1 MKITQK
7 ITIDLARHTAAPV
20 VDVVQCDSVRW
31 VRIELL
37 SNGEAWRIPK
47 DARVVVNY
55 CNAIGEGDSYTTLG
69 NDVIAWSAKKNILS
83 IALAEEVCALPGDT
97 KLQVTL
103 LKDSQQLSTFAIVV
117 RVQKRV
123 EASDK
128 PQRPVRREGYVTP
141 RMFGAVGNGIT
152 DDTDAIRMARDAAVA
167 ENKALY
173 FPAGTYLVRGHIEL
187 WNDCEI
193 YGEGS
198 RTVIKKH
205 KANSEILKPSG
216 AAGTFTV
223 GQQAF
228 VVSDGH
234 KYNAGDDFYF
244 GANARNVEG
253 MRGRIISIDNNII
266 TVESYGTDRN
276 GDHKIEKGLPE
287 RLVASVNDETA
298 TVIISTTFP
307 VFSAVRY
314 TEDGEWNALGNVYI
328 HDLTIDGNRQQDEA
342 SSYTVSAIQF
352 DSLKVFRSAHEQ
364 IATIGC
370 ENVYLEKLHIY
381 NSPADGISV
390 QSARKVW
397 VTDCVTER
405 CGNGVHLGFG
415 TTGAGITGCRFI
427 ADCCGYYD
435 GDGVNSV
442 SVSDNHFEDC
452 GKGIGGVGPCTS
464 GLTVNANT
472 FRSCDIG
479 IQASEIMKAESV
491 IYDHSDQVRHG
502 SPKSSVTI
510 CGNTFDGVD
519 MHGTGISFTGG
530 GAAAVTG
537 NTFRYLSAAM
547 ESGETEHVY
556 ISGNIIKDCATVL
569 KMGIAPET
577 REVDGSMTTESTF
590 LDNIVSAE
598 ADGSSASVEIAYAD
612 NFRVGGNVLTGIGA
626 AIVID
631 EQTTA
636 GIIDNDKMIRHDEQ
650 NLTEAQKV
658 QARKNIGASTYYSA
672 MREEVGAGHDAI
684 DAAYIWGLYDA
695 LMAEHPDK
703 VQKNEV
709 YSDADGTFTNYEYVI
724 STGEYP
730 TGGLYAEHYGADEHI
745 RKPKYL
751 ILSGIHGT
759 ERCAALS
766 AYRFIRDVLAG
777 HNVPKVFMES
787 AVIHVLPVGTPSAI
801 DLFTRENGDGIDVN
815 RDFDSEA
822 PAKET
827 QAIINWLSDNA
838 DAELLIDCHNNGAI
852 NEVVAIVGISDNDA
866 VDMAKK
872 LALQGVDKVIPF
884 WRDVIGYPPVEAPY
898 FDENGDTQVGIRDV
912 VFSYCANFDVV
923 GTSISYALNALGIP
937 SITVETSVY
946 YGNYSD
952 WVAAEK
958 KTYPPETI
966 AAGAEAYGN
975 ILLEIHGQSFFGE
988 VSNDMKTIDNKLDT
1002 LAESVNR
1009 SLSFR
1014 MESGVLHFDTDQGVG
1029 ASSYK
1034 LQIPCTSG
1042 AKVITIRADDETFD
1056 IIKNQT
1062 SADDGNYWFIGACGN
1077 AAHLVG
1083 SKSTFRSYACQMNT
1097 LNSKWQPTEAG
1108 TTFDNEACTFVTFGV
1123 KAGNYNWSAYYWNE

>member
-7 ITIDLARHTAAPV
+7 ITVDLARHAAAPV
-20 VDVVQCDSVRW
+20 VDAVQGDSVRW
-31 VRIELL
+31 LGIELL
-37 SNGEAWRIPK
+37 SNGEVWKIPK
-47 DARVVVNY
+47 DACVVVSY
-55 CNAIGEGDSYTTLG
+55 CNAIGEGDSYTTLDDG
-69 NDVIAWSAKKNILS
+69 VIAWNAKKNILS

-103 LKDSQQLSTFAIVV
+103 LKGGQQLSTFAIVV

-123 EASDK
+123 EANDK

-141 RMFGAVGNGIT
+141 LMFGAVGNGIV
-152 DDTDAIRMARDAAVA
+152 DDTDAICMARATAIA
-167 ENKALY
+167 EKKALY
-173 FPAGTYLVRGHIEL
+173 FPAGTYLVHGHIEL

-198 RTVIKKH
+198 RTIIKKR

-216 AAGTFTV
+216 VAGSFAV

-228 VVSDGH
+228 VVSDGNH
-234 KYNAGDDFYF
+234 YDVGDDFYF
-244 GANARNVEG
+244 GVSAENVEG
-253 MRGRIISIDNNII
+253 MRGRIVSIDNNII

-276 GDHKIEKGLPE
+276 GNYEVEKGLPE
-287 RLVASVNDETA
+287 RLVASVNDEAA
-298 TVIISTTFP
+298 TVIFSTTFP

-342 SSYTVSAIQF
+342 SSYIVSAIHF

-364 IATIGC
+364 TATIGC

-381 NSPADGISV
+381 NSPADGLSV
-390 QSARKVW
+390 QSAKNVW

-405 CGNGVHLGFG
+405 CCNGVHLGFG
-415 TTGAGITGCRFI
+415 TKGAGITGCRFI
-427 ADCCGYYD
+427 ADRCGYFD

-452 GKGIGGVGPCTS
+452 CKGIGGVDPYTR
-464 GLTVNANT
+464 GLTINGNA
-472 FRSCDIG
+472 FRGCDIG
-479 IQASEIMKAESV
+479 IHAGIIMNLEPAPN
-491 IYDHSDQVRHG
+491 DQSDQVWHD
-502 SPKSSVTI
+502 SPNTGVTI

-519 MHGTGISFTGG
+519 MYGTGISFTGG
-530 GAAAVTG
+530 GVATVMG
-537 NTFRYLSAAM
+537 NTFRCLSAAM
-547 ESGETEHVY
+547 ELGETEHVY
-556 ISGNIIKDCATVL
+556 ISGNIIKDCAMVL
-569 KMGIAPET
+569 KMGIDPET

-590 LDNIVSAE
+590 VDNIVSAE
-598 ADGSSASVEIAYAD
+598 ADGSSATVEIAYAD
-612 NFRVGGNVLTGIGA
+612 NLRFGGNVLTGFGA
-626 AIVID
+626 AILID
-631 EQTTA
+631 EHTTS
-636 GIIDNDKMIRHDEQ
+636 GIIDYDKMIRYDEQ
-650 NLTEAQKV
+650 TLTEAQKV
-658 QARKNIGASTYYSA
+658 QARENLGASTYYSA
-672 MREEVGAGHDAI
+672 KREEVGAGHDAI

-703 VQKNEV
+703 VQKKEV
-709 YSDADGTFTNYEYVI
+709 HNDDGTFTNYEYVI

-730 TGGLYAEHYGADEHI
+730 TDGLYAEHYGADEHI

-777 HNVPKVFMES
+777 HNVPKVFLES

-801 DLFTRENGDGIDVN
+801 DLFTRENEDGIDVN
-815 RDFDSEA
+815 RNFDEEA

-827 QAIINWLSDNA
+827 QAIINWLNDNA

-852 NEVVAIVGISDNDA
+852 NEVAAIVGISDNDA

-912 VFSYCANFDVV
+912 VFSYCANFDVA
-923 GTSISYALNALGIP
+923 GTSISYALNVLGIP
-937 SITVETSVY
+937 GITVETSVY

-975 ILLEIHGQSFFGE
+975 ILLEIHGQSFFGK

-1029 ASSYK
+1029 VSKYE
-1034 LQIPCTSG
+1034 LPIPCTSG
-1042 AKVITIRADDETFD
+1042 AKVITIRADDATFD

-1062 SADDGNYWFIGACGN
+1062 SAGDGAYWFIGACGN

-1083 SKSTFRSYACQMNT
+1083 SKSTYRSFVCQMNM
-1097 LNSKWQPTEAG
+1097 LLDKWQPTESG
-1108 TTFDNEACTFVTFGV
+1108 TTFDNVACTFVTFGV